1 MMPTDLARNDLA
13 RNDLAPP
20 VMDRLMRTLRS
31 GALTVVIVLYT
42 LYSGLPFLWVGAMSL
57 RTTQEISADHYAL
70 PNPPHWGKFWS
81 AWFDS
86 NFASYFWNSTVVVVT
101 AVAIVTALGAAAAHA
116 LARYRFPGNRI
127 IYFILFTSIIFPPQ
141 VILISLYQILVNYG
155 LYNTHL
161 GLILVY
167 VGLQLPLTVYILE
180 AFFARIPQDL
190 FDAAKID
197 GYSELEIFWRIAVP
211 VGMPAI
217 ATTIILNFIQLWNE
231 YLFAVVMIT
240 DEEKRTLPV
249 GIQRFMGDYFQDIG
263 MIATGIMISVIPV
276 IVVYAFFSERL
287 IQGMTAGAVK

>member
-1 MMPTDLARNDLA
+1 MAATDLA
-13 RNDLAPP
+13 PT
-20 VMDRLMRTLRS
+20 VVDRLMRTLRS

-86 NFASYFWNSTVVVVT
+86 NFASYFWNSTVVVVA
-101 AVAIVTALGAAAAHA
+101 AVAIVTTLGAAAAHA

-161 GLILVY
+161 GLVLVY